1 MKPFHFR
8 LESVLALRAAKENEE
23 QEIYARALQA
33 VRQAERELADARME
47 LERLH
52 EALESARGGRSRRND
67 QLIVLNAIG
76 YQRSVCDRKSERL
89 EFVRAEASARL
100 QDLLAAK
107 RAHEILRR
115 LKTKAHAR
123 YQREEE
129 RQEQNA
135 VDDAVMAKFA
145 VTGGKAAA

>member
-1 MKPFHFR
+1 MKPFQFR
-8 LESVLALRAAKENEE
+8 LESVLALRAAKENQE
-23 QEIYARALQA
+23 QETYARALQA
-33 VRQAERELADARME
+33 VRQAERELAEARAE

-52 EALESARGGRSRRND
+52 ETLESARGGRSWRND

-76 YQRSVCDRKSERL
+76 YQRSICDRKSERL
-89 EFVRAEASARL
+89 QFFQGEAKARL

-107 RAHEILRR
+107 RAHEVLRR
-115 LKTKAHAR
+115 LKAKAKAR
-123 YQREEE
+123 HQIEEG

-135 VDDAVMAKFA
+135 VDDVVVAKFA